1 MVLYICN
8 QEKGTK
14 NMAFI
19 SAEDV
24 KHIRNELKK
33 ELPQYK
39 FSVVRD
45 HHSSVTISLMKGPAF
60 KVHEYF
66 DRYAQETKIGNLSD
80 GEHHQIN
87 QHWLEEFYGKENA
100 KVLDKIHVIAKTA
113 PAKNG
118 GKVWYNDSDAMIDYF
133 DIAYY
138 IHINVGKWNK
148 QYEIV
153 EAA

>member
-1 MVLYICN
+1 
-8 QEKGTK
+8 
-14 NMAFI
+14 MAFI

-60 KVHEYF
+60 NDYEYF
-66 DRYAQETKIGNLSD
+66 DRYNNVTKTANLSD

-87 QHWLEEFYGKENA
+87 QYHLEDFYGKENA
-100 KVLDKIHVIAKTA
+100 EILSKIDTISRTA

-118 GKVWYNDSDAMIDYF
+118 GKVWYNDSDIQTDYF

-138 IHINVGKWNK
+138 VHISVGKWNK
-148 QYEIV
+148 PYEV
-153 EAA
+153 V

>member
-1 MVLYICN
+1 MAYIS
-8 QEKGTK
+8 TD
-14 NMAFI
+14 
-19 SAEDV
+19 DV

-60 KVHEYF
+60 KDYEYF
-66 DRYAQETKIGNLSD
+66 DRYNNVTKTANLSD

-87 QHWLEEFYGKENA
+87 QFHLEDFYGKENA
-100 KVLDKIHVIAKTA
+100 EILSKIDTISRTA

-118 GKVWYNDSDAMIDYF
+118 GKVWYNDSDIQTDYF

-138 IHINVGKWNK
+138 VHINVGKWNK
-148 QYEIV
+148 PYEIV

>member
-1 MVLYICN
+1 
-8 QEKGTK
+8 
-14 NMAFI
+14 MAFI

-60 KVHEYF
+60 KDHEYF
-66 DRYAQETKIGNLSD
+66 DRYAQETKVGNLSD

-100 KVLDKIHVIAKTA
+100 KILDKIHVIAKTA

-133 DIAYY
+133 DTAYY
-138 IHINVGKWNK
+138 VHMRVGKWNK
-148 QYEIV
+148 SYEIV

>member
-1 MVLYICN
+1 MAYIS
-8 QEKGTK
+8 T
-14 NMAFI
+14 
-19 SAEDV
+19 EDV

-45 HHSSVTISLMKGPAF
+45 HHSSVSISLMKGPAF
-60 KVHEYF
+60 NDYEYF
-66 DRYAQETKIGNLSD
+66 DRYNNTITTANLSD

-87 QHWLEEFYGKENA
+87 QFHLEDFYGKENA
-100 KVLDKIHVIAKTA
+100 EILSKIDTISRTA

-118 GKVWYNDSDAMIDYF
+118 GKVWYNDSDIMTDYF

-138 IHINVGKWNK
+138 VHISVGKWNK
-148 QYEIV
+148 PYEV
-153 EAA
+153 V

>member
-1 MVLYICN
+1 MAYIS
-8 QEKGTK
+8 TD
-14 NMAFI
+14 
-19 SAEDV
+19 DV

-60 KVHEYF
+60 NDYEYF
-66 DRYAQETKIGNLSD
+66 DRYNNVTKTANLSD

-87 QHWLEEFYGKENA
+87 QFHLEDFYGKENA
-100 KVLDKIHVIAKTA
+100 EILSKIDTISRTA

-118 GKVWYNDSDAMIDYF
+118 GKVWYNDSDIQTDYF

-138 IHINVGKWNK
+138 VHINVGKWNK
-148 QYEIV
+148 PYEV
-153 EAA
+153 V

>member
-1 MVLYICN
+1 MAYIS
-8 QEKGTK
+8 T
-14 NMAFI
+14 
-19 SAEDV
+19 EDV

-60 KVHEYF
+60 NDYEYF
-66 DRYAQETKIGNLSD
+66 DRYNNVTKTANLSD

-87 QHWLEEFYGKENA
+87 QFHLEDFYGKENA
-100 KVLDKIHVIAKTA
+100 EILSKIDTISRTA

-118 GKVWYNDSDAMIDYF
+118 GKVWYNDSDIQTDYF

-138 IHINVGKWNK
+138 VHINVGKWNK
-148 QYEIV
+148 PYEIV

>member
-1 MVLYICN
+1 MAYIS
-8 QEKGTK
+8 TD
-14 NMAFI
+14 
-19 SAEDV
+19 DV

-60 KVHEYF
+60 NDYEYF
-66 DRYAQETKIGNLSD
+66 DRYNNVTKTANLSD

-87 QHWLEEFYGKENA
+87 QFHLEDFYGKENA
-100 KVLDKIHVIAKTA
+100 EILSKIDTISRTA

-118 GKVWYNDSDAMIDYF
+118 GKVWYNDSDIQTDYF

-138 IHINVGKWNK
+138 VHINVGKWNK
-148 QYEIV
+148 PYEIV

>member
-1 MVLYICN
+1 M
-8 QEKGTK
+8 
-14 NMAFI
+14 
-19 SAEDV
+19 
-24 KHIRNELKK
+24 NE
-33 ELPQYK
+33 
-39 FSVVRD
+39 
-45 HHSSVTISLMKGPAF
+45 G
-60 KVHEYF
+60 
-66 DRYAQETKIGNLSD
+66 
-80 GEHHQIN
+80 HHQIN
-87 QHWLEEFYGKENA
+87 QYHLEDFYGKENA

-138 IHINVGKWNK
+138 VHINVGKWNK

>member
-1 MVLYICN
+1 MAYIS
-8 QEKGTK
+8 TD
-14 NMAFI
+14 
-19 SAEDV
+19 DV

-45 HHSSVTISLMKGPAF
+45 HHSSVSISLMKGPAF
-60 KVHEYF
+60 NDYEYF
-66 DRYAQETKIGNLSD
+66 DRYNNTITTANLSD

-87 QHWLEEFYGKENA
+87 QFHLEDFYGKENA
-100 KVLDKIHVIAKTA
+100 DILSKIDTISRTA

-118 GKVWYNDSDAMIDYF
+118 GKVWYNDSDIMTDYF

-138 IHINVGKWNK
+138 VHISVGKWNK

>member
-1 MVLYICN
+1 MAYIS
-8 QEKGTK
+8 TD
-14 NMAFI
+14 
-19 SAEDV
+19 DV
-24 KHIRNELKK
+24 KHIRNTLKK

-45 HHSSVTISLMKGPAF
+45 HHSSVSIALMKGPAF
-60 KVHEYF
+60 KDYEYF
-66 DRYAQETKIGNLSD
+66 DRYANETKVGNLSD

-87 QHWLEEFYGKENA
+87 QFHLEDFYGKENA
-100 KVLDKIHVIAKTA
+100 EILDKIHVIAKTA

-118 GKVWYNDSDAMIDYF
+118 GKEWYNNSDIMTDYF

-138 IHINVGKWNK
+138 VHINVGKWDK

>member
-1 MVLYICN
+1 MAYIS
-8 QEKGTK
+8 TD
-14 NMAFI
+14 
-19 SAEDV
+19 DV

-60 KVHEYF
+60 NDYEYF
-66 DRYAQETKIGNLSD
+66 DRYNNVTKTANLSD
-80 GEHHQIN
+80 GEYHQIN
-87 QHWLEEFYGKENA
+87 QYHLEDFYGKENA
-100 KVLDKIHVIAKTA
+100 EILSKIDTISRTA

-118 GKVWYNDSDAMIDYF
+118 GKVWYNDSDIQTDYF

-138 IHINVGKWNK
+138 VHINVGKWNK
-148 QYEIV
+148 PYEV
-153 EAA
+153 V

>member
-1 MVLYICN
+1 
-8 QEKGTK
+8 
-14 NMAFI
+14 MAFI

-45 HHSSVTISLMKGPAF
+45 HHSSVTISLMKCHAF
-60 KVHEYF
+60 KDHEYF

-100 KVLDKIHVIAKTA
+100 KILDKIHVIAKTA

>member
-1 MVLYICN
+1 MAYIS
-8 QEKGTK
+8 TD
-14 NMAFI
+14 
-19 SAEDV
+19 DV

-60 KVHEYF
+60 NDYEYF
-66 DRYAQETKIGNLSD
+66 DRYNNVTKTANLSD

-87 QHWLEEFYGKENA
+87 QYHLEDFYGKENA
-100 KVLDKIHVIAKTA
+100 EILSKIDTISRTA

-118 GKVWYNDSDAMIDYF
+118 GKVWYNDSDIQTDYF

>member
-1 MVLYICN
+1 MAYIS
-8 QEKGTK
+8 TD
-14 NMAFI
+14 
-19 SAEDV
+19 DV

-45 HHSSVTISLMKGPAF
+45 HHSSVSIALMKGPAF
-60 KVHEYF
+60 KDYEYF
-66 DRYAQETKIGNLSD
+66 DRYDNVTKTANLGD
-80 GEHHQIN
+80 GEHYQIN
-87 QHWLEEFYGKENA
+87 QFHLEDFYGKENA
-100 KVLDKIHVIAKTA
+100 EILSKIDKIAHTA

-118 GKVWYNDSDAMIDYF
+118 GKVWYNNSDIQTDYF

-138 IHINVGKWNK
+138 VHISIGKWNK
-148 QYEIV
+148 SYEIV

>member
-1 MVLYICN
+1 MAYIS
-8 QEKGTK
+8 TD
-14 NMAFI
+14 
-19 SAEDV
+19 DV

-60 KVHEYF
+60 NDYEYF
-66 DRYAQETKIGNLSD
+66 DRYNNVTKTANLSD

-87 QHWLEEFYGKENA
+87 QFHLEDFYGKESA
-100 KVLDKIHVIAKTA
+100 EILSKIDTISRTA

-118 GKVWYNDSDAMIDYF
+118 GKVWYNDSDIMTDYF

-138 IHINVGKWNK
+138 VHINVGKWNK
-148 QYEIV
+148 PYEV
-153 EAA
+153 V

>member
-1 MVLYICN
+1 MAYIS
-8 QEKGTK
+8 TD
-14 NMAFI
+14 
-19 SAEDV
+19 DV

-45 HHSSVTISLMKGPAF
+45 HHSSVSIALMKGPAF
-60 KVHEYF
+60 NDYEYF
-66 DRYAQETKIGNLSD
+66 DRYNNTITTANLSD

-87 QHWLEEFYGKENA
+87 QFHLEDFYGKENA
-100 KVLDKIHVIAKTA
+100 EILSKIDTISRTA

-118 GKVWYNDSDAMIDYF
+118 GKVWYNDSDIMTDYF

-138 IHINVGKWNK
+138 VHISVGKWNK
-148 QYEIV
+148 PYEV
-153 EAA
+153 V

>member
-1 MVLYICN
+1 MAYIS
-8 QEKGTK
+8 T
-14 NMAFI
+14 
-19 SAEDV
+19 EDV

-60 KVHEYF
+60 KDYEYF
-66 DRYAQETKIGNLSD
+66 DRYNNVIKTANLSD

-87 QHWLEEFYGKENA
+87 QFHLEDFYGKENA
-100 KVLDKIHVIAKTA
+100 EILGKIDTISRTA

-118 GKVWYNDSDAMIDYF
+118 GKVWYNDSDIQTDYF

-138 IHINVGKWNK
+138 VHINVGKWNK
-148 QYEIV
+148 PYEIV

>member
-1 MVLYICN
+1 MAYIS
-8 QEKGTK
+8 TD
-14 NMAFI
+14 
-19 SAEDV
+19 DV

-45 HHSSVTISLMKGPAF
+45 HHSSVSISLMKGPAF
-60 KVHEYF
+60 NDYEYF
-66 DRYAQETKIGNLSD
+66 DRYNNTITTANLSD

-87 QHWLEEFYGKENA
+87 QFHLEDFYGKENA
-100 KVLDKIHVIAKTA
+100 EILSKIDTISRTA

-118 GKVWYNDSDAMIDYF
+118 GKVWYNDSDIMTDYF

-138 IHINVGKWNK
+138 VHISVGKWNK
-148 QYEIV
+148 PYEV
-153 EAA
+153 V